1 MANASKTKQ
10 SHFVCFH
17 CRKMFRKTL
26 LRFNYGG
33 TAEGKEDLRCA
44 ECGEG
49 LVNVGRGFEPPRRH
63 DVKSWRRLE
72 LMHAKPKNW
81 LAAADGGGSSFRIV
95 GSLKYHAKP
104 PRQAEDRSLVDR
116 AKDLKKQRQSQKLQD
131 RLASRS
137 RTGPSLTSVSE
148 SDRRP

>member
-1 MANASKTKQ
+1 MVNDTKMKQ

-17 CRKMFRKTL
+17 CRKMCRKTL

-33 TAEGKEDLRCA
+33 TAEGKENLRCA
-44 ECGEG
+44 ECGES
-49 LVNVGRGFEPPRRH
+49 LISVGRGFEPPRRH

-72 LMHAKPKNW
+72 LTHTKPENW
-81 LAAADGGGSSFRIV
+81 FAAADRDRSSFRIV
-95 GSLKYHAKP
+95 GPLKYHAKP

-116 AKDLKKQRQSQKLQD
+116 AKDLKKRRQLQKLQA

-137 RTGPSLTSVSE
+137 RTGPLVTSVSGP
-148 SDRRP
+148 DR